1 MHRAA
6 ALEQILH
13 NEIPISKAMGI
24 RVANYDGASLSLAA
38 PLAPNINHKSTA
50 FGGSL
55 YSLAVLCGWGLLHLK
70 LADARMHKHILIQE
84 SSIRYL
90 HPVEHDL
97 HAECRLDDAAFKQ
110 FLRTLEKHGRARLSL
125 DVIITQDK
133 RPAVEF
139 TGRYVVHG

>member
-13 NEIPISKAMGI
+13 SEIPISREMGI
-24 RVANYDGASLSLAA
+24 RVAYYDGTSLKLDA
-38 PLAPNINHKSTA
+38 PLAPNTNHKSTA

-55 YSLAVLCGWGLLHLK
+55 YSLAVLCGWGLLHLR
-70 LADARMHKHILIQE
+70 LADARIHKHIVIQE

-97 HAECRLDDAAFKQ
+97 HAVCRMDDAAFRK
-110 FLRTLEKHGRARLSL
+110 FLHTLEKHGRARITL
-125 DVIITQDK
+125 DSFIMDDNQ
-133 RPAVEF
+133 PAVEF